1 MPVPR
6 QGSKVTCFCDVQYRW
21 KTRSTNKGS
30 EIHAESNEVVG
41 GQMLIAQ
48 LPKVLDLR
56 WLEDILEFGLGNGW
70 KPMEK
75 HPDFI
80 IRKTKESYKVI
91 S

>member
-6 QGSKVTCFCDVQYRW
+6 HGSKVTCFCDIQYRW
-21 KTRSTNKGS
+21 KSRSTKQGS
-30 EIHAESNEVVG
+30 EIHAESNEVIN

-56 WLEDILEFGLGNGW
+56 WLDDVLEFGLAHGW
-70 KPMEK
+70 SPMEK
-75 HPDFI
+75 KPDFI
-80 IRKTKESYKVI
+80 IRKTRDGYKVI